1 MVLFPHCKLRIPN
14 QSLLTAP
21 YSFTHSTKFVSAS
34 VQVTH
39 QDCAFSSEK
48 RQTKIT
54 SQGEL
59 SFWYR
64 ETEFKQIDIQKIELI
79 VMSVTVRETGK
90 CKGII

>member
-1 MVLFPHCKLRIPN
+1 MSVG
-14 QSLLTAP
+14 
-21 YSFTHSTKFVSAS
+21 

-59 SFWYR
+59 SLWYR

-79 VMSVTVRETGK
+79 VTSVTVREINRK
-90 CKGII
+90 M